1 MSFSRGSSWPRDQ
14 TQVSHIAGR
23 FFTVWATRV
32 ERKGFELTNT
42 DDEEEWRE
50 WWLWTGGKMYSFYK
64 EDNEQ
69 WNLKINIQSN
79 LLEKWQ

>member
-1 MSFSRGSSWPRDQ
+1 MSFSRGSSWSRDQ

-23 FFTVWATRV
+23 FFTVCATRV
-32 ERKGFELTNT
+32 EGKGFELTNT

-50 WWLWTGGKMYSFYK
+50 SWLWTGGKMYSLYK